1 MEWWTVL
8 KGRGKIR
15 IPAKSK
21 QLDLQPHPTSKPDSS
36 RNRRLERRK
45 KKAEERDAFQ
55 RQRAFNPLGDVNDD
69 INAVN
74 FGEQSH
80 GNQRDRLVSTKRGPI
95 HRWRRGKPDTRDT
108 SERRQLGGYDD
119 TLDWQS
125 MPTTDSGVPL
135 TEEEQKRFL
144 QSPTKLELPKFDFF
158 GDYEPMGHA
167 MESVRSQIPKMNRQ
181 SATAFDRPGFRTG
194 GGEALPL
201 PESEES
207 RDRKRVREIYEQQN
221 SLFPLPSRA
230 DKVNTPQG
238 DKQFSPQAY
247 EEIQRLNAELERL
260 NQQQYT
266 QGGERVE

>member
-1 MEWWTVL
+1 MIKGMNNAWSVL

-21 QLDLQPHPTSKPDSS
+21 
-36 RNRRLERRK
+36 RRK
-45 KKAEERDAFQ
+45 GDRRSNRKAEERDAFQ

-74 FGEQSH
+74 IGEETH

-95 HRWRRGKPDTRDT
+95 HQWRRGKPDTRDT
-108 SERRQLGGYDD
+108 SERRQLGRYDD
-119 TLDWQS
+119 TLDWVS
-125 MPTTDSGVPL
+125 MPTTESGIPL

-144 QSPTKLELPKFDFF
+144 QSPTNLERNKL
-158 GDYEPMGHA
+158 
-167 MESVRSQIPKMNRQ
+167 PKMNRD
-181 SATAFDRPGFRTG
+181 SAVAFDRPGFRTG

-201 PESEES
+201 PDSEES
-207 RDRKRVREIYEQQN
+207 RDRKRIREIYEQQN

-230 DKVNTPQG
+230 DKVNNPQG
-238 DKQFSPQAY
+238 DKQLSSQAY